1 MKVTQFSI
9 VYDGEPLVDGT
20 IDARD
25 LAPCI
30 LALADLVDEAAP
42 LVDPALPRISL
53 RVRPNFKE
61 GSFEVLFDVANTYTK
76 FVSIFSGPD
85 AQAWSSF
92 FQIVGIAGGVGIF
105 QLIFR
110 SRGRKP
116 TRVTIERKESVTVTF
131 EGDAPFSVDPRV
143 WELFKNPR
151 ARKAIERMLLPLLE
165 RGFDLFKIKDMNG
178 IETLRVTEKEAPY
191 FEAPAQ
197 HENETVSEVDTRVVI
212 VSPSF
217 NLGNKWRV
225 TDGARTLYVAIRDQA
240 FEQAV
245 QQGTEAFRKGDTLY
259 VRLLTT
265 QWTEEGRLVAEHAIA
280 KVYRH
285 EPGHNS
291 GHYFEYGS
299 ICRATGLFRYV
310 TEGL

>member
-1 MKVTQFSI
+1 MKATQFSI
-9 VYDGEPLVDGT
+9 VYDGEPLADGT

-30 LALADLVDEAAP
+30 LALADLVDETAP

-61 GSFEVLFDVANTYTK
+61 GSFEVLLDVANLYTK
-76 FVSIFSGPD
+76 FVSLFSGPD

-92 FQIVGIAGGVGIF
+92 FQIVGIAGAAGIF

-131 EGDAPFSVDPRV
+131 EGDTPIAVDPRV
-143 WELFKNPR
+143 WALFQNPR

-165 RGFDLFKIKDMNG
+165 RGFDLFKIKDSNG
-178 IETLRVTEKEAPY
+178 AETLRVTEREAPY
-191 FEAPAQ
+191 FKAPAE

-225 TDGARTLYVAIRDQA
+225 TDGARTLYVKISDQA
-240 FEQAV
+240 FERAV
-245 QQGTEAFRKGDTLY
+245 QQGTEAFRKGDTLH
-259 VRLLTT
+259 VTLQTT
-265 QWTEEGRLVAEHAIA
+265 QWTEKGRLMAEHAIA
-280 KVYRH
+280 KVHRH
-285 EPGHNS
+285 EPGPQQQK
-291 GHYFEYGS
+291 
-299 ICRATGLFRYV
+299 L
-310 TEGL
+310 L